1 MVEKFWL
8 GMAIIFISGI
18 LNGSFAL
25 PLKYSKHWKW
35 ENTWSVF
42 SVVGILFLPWFMA
55 FRFVPHLAGVYQSV
69 PPRVIV
75 WAVVLGLVWG
85 VSLVTYGLS
94 LAAVG
99 MAVAVSIVSG
109 LVCTTGALVPLLV
122 MDPSALLR
130 PRGVFLLC
138 SIPILLAGLGIYAV
152 AGRMREKEQ
161 TPRTAADALPARNFK
176 VGLALCIFTGTI
188 SSAFNLGF
196 AFSGDIIRKSLES
209 GAAPATAGYPVW
221 CLVLGAGFFPNI
233 LYCAYLLF
241 RNRTFST
248 FFQGDRLRETLLP
261 VVMAVLWLSGLF
273 LYGWGATLVGVYGT
287 SIGFALF
294 MAMSVLSATVL
305 GILTGEWVSTSYRS
319 RCFLAAGVAVILV
332 SVVVL
337 NLGGIFTR

>member
-176 VGLALCIFTGTI
+176 GGPGTLHFHGDNHVP
-188 SSAFNLGF
+188 AFHLGF

-261 VVMAVLWLSGLF
+261 VLRRWLCFGCLVCFFTGGVLL
-273 LYGWGATLVGVYGT
+273 
-287 SIGFALF
+287 
-294 MAMSVLSATVL
+294 LSACMARL
-305 GILTGEWVSTSYRS
+305 SDLRFSWR
-319 RCFLAAGVAVILV
+319 
-332 SVVVL
+332 
-337 NLGGIFTR
+337 

>member
-8 GMAIIFISGI
+8 GMAIIFMSGI

-25 PLKYSKHWKW
+25 PLKYSKQWKW

-55 FRFVPHLAGVYQSV
+55 FRFVPHLASVYQSV
-69 PPRVIV
+69 SPRVII

-85 VSLVTYGLS
+85 ISLVTYGLS

-122 MDPSALLR
+122 MDPSALFH
-130 PRGVFLLC
+130 PRGIFLLC
-138 SIPILLAGLGIYAV
+138 SIPTLLVGLAIYAA
-152 AGRMREKEQ
+152 AGRLREKEQ
-161 TPRTAADALPARNFK
+161 KPQAASVVLPVRNFK
-176 VGLALCIFTGTI
+176 AGLALCIFTGTI

-209 GAAPATAGYPVW
+209 GAAPATAGYSVW

-233 LYCAYLLF
+233 LFCAYLLF

-248 FFQGDRLRETLLP
+248 FFQRDWLRETLLS
-261 VVMAVLWLSGLF
+261 VVMALLWLPGLF

-287 SIGFALF
+287 SVGFALF
-294 MAMSVLSATVL
+294 MAMSVLAATVL
-305 GILTGEWVSTSYRS
+305 GIVTGEWASTSYRS
-319 RCFLAAGVAVILV
+319 RCLLAAGVAVILA